1 MTSMATPKL
10 KNRALGVM
18 KFALWVDPYIVPI
31 TKTLASTVMKFTV
44 VLEKM
49 LTEEEQR
56 TTTTDTN
63 PHQQVICVT
72 QKIKKLM

>member
-18 KFALWVDPYIVPI
+18 EFTLWVDPYIVPI

-44 VLEKM
+44 VLEKI
-49 LTEEEQR
+49 LTEEGQR
-56 TTTTDTN
+56 KTTDTN
-63 PHQQVICVT
+63 PQHQVTCVT
-72 QKIKKLM
+72 QKI